1 MKTYIA
7 ILVGLMLVI
16 SFHQYK
22 DDQTYRV
29 SSSPAIASIKAMTV
43 ISDFEKLPTE
53 PLEKG
58 LYKSLGGTGSGK
70 YGVSMYITDNTIT
83 KTLLFEDSALD
94 LKATA
99 DYTYNGSVIKYTNT
113 QGDLMLFIA
122 QGEPFIKRSES
133 KFAIVGECS
142 LEAERELEGKDGR
155 DTMCRNGVEIMEFNK
170 VKEDRVIKPVT
181 STISPNEG
189 ELKNT
194 TISVPVDDVDAPL
207 STTISV
213 PDNNEGVSQSE

>member
-1 MKTYIA
+1 MRTYIA
-7 ILVGLMLVI
+7 IIVGLILVI
-16 SFHQYK
+16 SFYQYK
-22 DDQTYRV
+22 DDQIYRV

-70 YGVSMYITDNTIT
+70 YGMSMYITDNTVT
-83 KTLLFEDSALD
+83 KTLLFEDSDLE

-99 DYTYNGSVIKYTNT
+99 NYTYDGSVIKYTNT

-142 LEAERELEGKDGR
+142 LEAEENLKGKDGR
-155 DTMCRNGVEIMEFNK
+155 DTMCRNGVEITEFNK
-170 VKEDRVIKPVT
+170 IKEDRVIQPMA
-181 STISPNEG
+181 STMPPNED
-189 ELKNT
+189 EPKNT
-194 TISVPVDDVDAPL
+194 TINVPVDDVDAPP

-213 PDNNEGVSQSE
+213 PEKE